1 MSNIHII
8 KEKINNN
15 AQVMDVFSSEYLIN
29 AWEKSTGKEISQ
41 VVGNGA
47 RIGANYASA
56 VLDIDTARRLIN
68 DFNMDGRV
76 VLKTVKNKQKK
87 EQLSKV
93 KNQFSFQ
100 AQHWIILFLLILFV
114 LVLIIQS
121 RLKEKKKKARKKK
134 KIRRSLP

>member
-8 KEKINNN
+8 KDKINNN

-76 VLKTVKNKQKK
+76 VLKT
-87 EQLSKV
+87 
-93 KNQFSFQ
+93 
-100 AQHWIILFLLILFV
+100 
-114 LVLIIQS
+114 
-121 RLKEKKKKARKKK
+121 
-134 KIRRSLP
+134 